1 MSGLLYP
8 KKKRKKRRRKHPPS
22 IIRQEPGICWLCM
35 ALGTYNGQ
43 HGYLEE
49 HHVFPGTS
57 GRKISEENGFK
68 VQLCLSHHREGLEA
82 VHNNEKN
89 MRLIQAAVQR
99 EYERTHSR
107 EQWMDLM
114 GRNYLT
120 EEGEGNAEKK
130 EDQRGRC
137 EDTEKSGNVQR
148 GDCGGSEM
156 QCVTGQE
163 GHGRGGLH
171 LPGILFFS
179 PSQSPQEADPA
190 GTDRP
195 AEGADAD
202 RDGDL
207 DGRR

>member
-22 IIRQEPGICWLCM
+22 IIRQEPGTCWLCM
-35 ALGTYNGQ
+35 VLGIYSGK

-49 HHVFPGTS
+49 HHIFPGTW

-68 VQLCLSHHREGLEA
+68 VQLCLSHHREGPEA

-89 MRLIQAAVQR
+89 MRLIQAATQC
-99 EYERTHSR
+99 EYEKTHSR
-107 EQWMDLM
+107 EQWMELM
-114 GRNYLT
+114 GRNYLM
-120 EEGEGNAEKK
+120 EEGEGNAEEK

-137 EDTEKSGNVQR
+137 EGTEKSGDVQG
-148 GDCGGSEM
+148 GDRGGSEM
-156 QCVTGQE
+156 QCIPGQE
-163 GHGRGGLH
+163 SYGRGGLH
-171 LPGILFFS
+171 LSGILFFN
-179 PSQSPQEADPA
+179 PLRHAQEADST

-195 AEGADAD
+195 AEGTDSD

-207 DGRR
+207 DRG

>member
-22 IIRQEPGICWLCM
+22 IIRQEPGTCWLCM

-57 GRKISEENGFK
+57 GRKTSEENGFK
-68 VQLCLSHHREGLEA
+68 VQLCLSHHREGPEA

-137 EDTEKSGNVQR
+137 EDTEKSGNVQG
-148 GDCGGSEM
+148 GDRGGSEM
-156 QCVTGQE
+156 QCIPGQE
-163 GHGRGGLH
+163 SYGRGGLH
-171 LPGILFFS
+171 LPGILFFGS
-179 PSQSPQEADPA
+179 VRPAQEADPA

-202 RDGDL
+202 RDGDM
-207 DGRR
+207 DRG

>member
-8 KKKRKKRRRKHPPS
+8 KRKRIKRRRKHPPS
-22 IIRQEPGICWLCM
+22 IIRQEPGTCWLCM
-35 ALGTYNGQ
+35 VLGTYNGQ

-57 GRKISEENGFK
+57 GRKTSEENGFK
-68 VQLCLSHHREGLEA
+68 VQLCLSHHREGPEA

-107 EQWMDLM
+107 EQWMTLM

-120 EEGEGNAEKK
+120 EEGEGNAKKK

-148 GDCGGSEM
+148 GDRGRFEM
-156 QCVTGQE
+156 QCVPDQE
-163 GHGRGGLH
+163 GYGRGGLH
-171 LPGILFFS
+171 LPGILFFGS
-179 PSQSPQEADPA
+179 LRYPQEADPA

>member
-1 MSGLLYP
+1 MSGLYP
-8 KKKRKKRRRKHPPS
+8 KKKKKRRRKHPPS

-68 VQLCLSHHREGLEA
+68 VQLCLSHHREGPEA

-148 GDCGGSEM
+148 GDRGRFEM
-156 QCVTGQE
+156 QCVTDQE

-171 LPGILFFS
+171 LPGILFFGS
-179 PSQSPQEADPA
+179 LRSQQEADPA